1 MNYEPVSSLGR
12 WPTPVEPPPFAW
24 APFALGFLR
33 RNTLVII
40 LCIFATASLGVA
52 YLVTATPRFTASTTL
67 LIDSSEHNLFKQ
79 TPSSTD
85 DQTAQNAQVES
96 QLEVLRSDG
105 VAREVVRKLDLANNA
120 MFLDPPVGLFT
131 TVQRFVQSMIYRVTD
146 GLIQTPPTLGPD
158 TDVESATR
166 DYNETHAMQILLGL
180 ERAQRI
186 GQSSILELDVQ
197 TTSAWE
203 STKLANAIVD
213 AYIKQQFSE
222 RAESLKISSVWME
235 DHLLQLRSQA
245 TAADAAV
252 QQYRD
257 KHTLLQTDK
266 GQLDQ
271 QALGEL
277 ATALATAKTRTADS
291 QARYDRIHA
300 VLRKIA
306 SQAADPVDD
315 TVDGTNNDALI
326 SPIITKLRQ
335 QYLDDLQKFAVWK
348 VRYGAKHAAVVGLQ
362 NDMEQLRRSMI
373 DELGRIEQSYS
384 SDLKV
389 AQAAQA
395 TTEADLAAAISRAS
409 SSNTDQVT
417 LHALQSS
424 ADTYSQIYQS
434 FLQRYMMASQDQS
447 LPISDVQVVSRAT
460 IPIDKS
466 APQGRLVMGLAC
478 VGGLGLGFVIAFLRE
493 TFNHGLHSASQV
505 RSATRLDCIGM
516 IPIIPSRELELSR
529 KRRPLANFALRDRIL
544 QGGNSAFNHVLD
556 APLSA
561 FAEAVRQLN
570 VSLLRLLRRGETR
583 VVGCVSAEAGEGK
596 STLICNL
603 AQLISRSGRKVIL
616 LDWDLRKRSLTRALA
631 PMAQQGL
638 FDVATGLA
646 QFRSILFR
654 DPTTGLDFLPAGTP
668 TGSMNDQHAN
678 DILGLTGTTRLITE
692 LRTIYDVVLIDLP
705 PLHAVADAQG
715 VEHLMDALFMVVE
728 WGKTDR
734 NLVFESLD
742 RLSRGGTRI
751 LGLVLNKVDTKRLAS
766 FAYASPVSY
775 EPQVMAL
782 EN

>member
-1 MNYEPVSSLGR
+1 MNYEPVSSVGK
-12 WPTPVEPPPFAW
+12 WPAPIEAPPFAW

-33 RNTLVII
+33 RNMLVII
-40 LCIFATASLGVA
+40 LCIIAAAGVGVG
-52 YLVTATPRFTASTTL
+52 YLVTATPRFTASTAL
-67 LIDSSEHNLFKQ
+67 LIDSSEHNLYKQ
-79 TPSSTD
+79 TPTSTD
-85 DQTAQNAQVES
+85 DQTAQSAQVES
-96 QLEVLRSDG
+96 QLEVLRSDS
-105 VAREVVRKLDLANNA
+105 VARAVVRKLNLTEDPL
-120 MFLDPPVGLFT
+120 FLDPPLGLFAE
-131 TVQRFVQSMIYRVTD
+131 VQRFVQSLIYRVTD
-146 GLIQTPPTLGPD
+146 GLIRTPSPQGSAAEL
-158 TDVESATR
+158 ESAAR
-166 DYNETHAMQILLGL
+166 EHDETHAMQILLGL
-180 ERAQRI
+180 ERTQRV

-197 TTSAWE
+197 TTSPLQSAQ
-203 STKLANAIVD
+203 LANAIVD
-213 AYIKQQFSE
+213 AYIEQQFSE
-222 RAESLKISSVWME
+222 RAANLKLSSVWME

-277 ATALATAKTRTADS
+277 ATALATAKTRTADAL
-291 QARYDRIHA
+291 ARYDRIHA
-300 VLRKIA
+300 VLQKIA
-306 SQAADPVDD
+306 LQTADPVAGP
-315 TVDGTNNDALI
+315 VDGTNNDALL

-335 QYLDDLQKFAVWK
+335 QYLDDLQKVSVWS
-348 VRYGAKHAAVVGLQ
+348 VRYGAKHAAVINLR
-362 NDMEQLRRSMI
+362 NEMEQLRRSMI
-373 DELGRIEQSYS
+373 DELGRIEESYS

-395 TTEADLAAAISRAS
+395 TTEASMAAAISRAS

-424 ADTYSQIYQS
+424 ADTYVQIYQS
-434 FLQRYMMASQDQS
+434 FLQRYMMGSQDQS

-466 APQGRLVMGLAC
+466 APQGRLVMGLAS
-478 VGGLGLGFVIAFLRE
+478 VGGLGLGFIIAFMRE
-493 TFNHGLHSASQV
+493 TFNNGLHSASQV
-505 RSATRLDCIGM
+505 RSTTRLDCIGM

-529 KRRPLANFALRDRIL
+529 KRKPLANFALRDQIL

-570 VSLLRLLRRGETR
+570 VSILRLLRRGDTR

-596 STLICNL
+596 STLVCNL
-603 AQLISRSGRKVIL
+603 AQLIARSGRKVIL

-646 QFRSILFR
+646 QFRSVLFR
-654 DPTTGLDFLPAGTP
+654 DRLTGLDFLPAGAP

-678 DILGLTGTTRLITE
+678 DILGLSGTARLITE

-705 PLHAVADAQG
+705 PLRAVADAQG
-715 VEHLMDALFMVVE
+715 VEHLIDALFMVVE

-766 FAYASPVSY
+766 FASASPVIY
-775 EPQVMAL
+775 EPQMMAL